1 MSTERMSNRIEI
13 PDDEPAPP
21 PAKAQVPPEAAPQ
34 PKAEKSVPA
43 QEQDG
48 DGSDWVDIEDPK
60 LKARF
65 NRLYRHTKEAN
76 AKAEKTE
83 RQVAL
88 LAEQNRKLQTAL
100 ETYAAQQKDAKTKA
114 ELAALKKEAK
124 EALATGDTDAFL
136 EVNERL
142 TEIKQEVKKPEPEP
156 APQPQNAISDTEMKV
171 LNNWQN
177 QTDDDGEPA
186 RPWARPGHPEFAAT
200 QDMIRRVVNLPD
212 MQDAP
217 IREILAE
224 VDRRMAKVLGSDDI
238 DDEAPRNTVQ
248 RAFSSPRGER
258 PRAQERTTLSAQE
271 RIIAEHMFMGGRGS
285 LARTAKDA
293 HELYVK
299 QKRALG
305 RVVEVED

>member
-13 PDDEPAPP
+13 ADEEPAPR
-21 PAKAQVPPEAAPQ
+21 PAQTPAPQ
-34 PKAEKSVPA
+34 QTQVAPKESNQAVPA
-43 QEQDG
+43 EQDG

-88 LAEQNRKLQTAL
+88 LAEQNKKLQTAL
-100 ETYAAQQKDAKTKA
+100 ETYAAQQRDARTKA
-114 ELAALKKEAK
+114 ELASLKKEAK

-136 EVNERL
+136 AVNERL
-142 TEIKQEVKKPEPEP
+142 TEIKQEVKKPEPKAP
-156 APQPQNAISDTEMKV
+156 APQQTAINDSEMKV
-171 LNNWQN
+171 LQSWQS

-186 RPWARPGHPEFAAT
+186 RPWARPGHPEFSAT
-200 QDMIRRVVNLPD
+200 QDMIRRVVNMPD

-224 VDRRMAKVLGSDDI
+224 VDRRMVRVLRASDD
-238 DDEAPRNTVQ
+238 DDDAPRNSVQ

-258 PRAQERTTLSAQE
+258 PQARERTTLSAQE

-285 LARTAKDA
+285 LARNAKDA

>member
-21 PAKAQVPPEAAPQ
+21 PAKAQVQPEAAPQ
-34 PKAEKSVPA
+34 PKAEKSAPA

-76 AKAEKTE
+76 AKAERTE

-100 ETYAAQQKDAKTKA
+100 ENYAAHQKDARTKA
-114 ELAALKKEAK
+114 ELASLKKEAK

-136 EVNERL
+136 AVNERL
-142 TEIKQEVKKPEPEP
+142 TEIKQEVKKPAP
-156 APQPQNAISDTEMKV
+156 PQPPPQQTAISDSEMKV

-177 QTDDDGEPA
+177 QADDDGEPA

-200 QDMIRRVVNLPD
+200 QDMIRRVVNMPD

>member
-21 PAKAQVPPEAAPQ
+21 PAKAQDQTPPAPQ
-34 PKAEKSVPA
+34 PKAEKPA
-43 QEQDG
+43 PTQEHDS

-88 LAEQNRKLQTAL
+88 LAEQNRKLQAAL

-142 TEIKQEVKKPEPEP
+142 TEIKQEAKKSEP

-171 LNNWQN
+171 LNSWQN

-224 VDRRMAKVLGSDDI
+224 VDRRMAKILGQDDVD
-238 DDEAPRNTVQ
+238 DDEPRTPVQ
-248 RAFSSPRGER
+248 RAFSAPRGGR
-258 PRAQERTTLSAQE
+258 PPAQERTTLSAQE